1 MKTAVIIKAFDWGIQ
16 AGQISI
22 SEAKKL
28 RAIPS
33 WVTGFLIKEDDDSI
47 TLAHHWFEYPIE
59 DDVRYITTIPKSC
72 VLWRKDY
79 SVEG

>member
-1 MKTAVIIKAFDWGIQ
+1 MKTAVIIKAVDWGIRASQ
-16 AGQISI
+16 TPI

-28 RAIPS
+28 KEIPS
-33 WVTGFLIKEDDDSI
+33 WVSGFLVKEDDNSI
-47 TLAHHWFEYPIE
+47 TIAHHWFEYPGE